1 MQSSNPSHTGDGQK
15 IVHSRHPTDDR
26 PHHPDDDRRLLR
38 VVLAVPVVLLTVVC
52 GRPSQ

>member
-15 IVHSRHPTDDR
+15 IVHSRHPT
-26 PHHPDDDRRLLR
+26 DDRRLLR